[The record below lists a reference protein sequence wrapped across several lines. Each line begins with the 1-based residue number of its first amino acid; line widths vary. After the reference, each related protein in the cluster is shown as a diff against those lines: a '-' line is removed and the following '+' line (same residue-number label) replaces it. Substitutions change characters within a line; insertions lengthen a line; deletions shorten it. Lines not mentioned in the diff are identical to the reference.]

1 MVAAGSLLDEA
12 LALAGQVSG
21 HPLLGVQL
29 SERSL
34 HANLEAPS
42 FVSALELES
51 RGQVAL
57 MHDPA
62 TAEAVA
68 AVRDRPLAARRQRS

>member
-57 MHDPA
+57 MHDPRRPRPWPPSA
-62 TAEAVA
+62 TG
-68 AVRDRPLAARRQRS
+68 S